1 MINLLPPKNKEEF
14 IQDRHWKLV
23 MILGILV
30 LIFLTC
36 FSLILF
42 SIKTFTSGQVEVQ
55 KILFDQKEEEFK
67 NSQLQTFQE
76 KVVSIN
82 KTLSQLEFFYQNKL
96 YFTELLE
103 KISKIIPSEIYF
115 TNLSAVSQLEKINFS
130 LSGFSPT
137 RDILLGFK
145 RNLEKEEKFTNIN
158 FPPSSWAEPEN
169 INFSV
174 TFEIK

>member
-1 MINLLPPKNKEEF
+1 MINLLPPKNKEEL

-23 MILGILV
+23 IILGMLV
-30 LIFLTC
+30 LFFLTC

-42 SIKTFTSGQVEVQ
+42 SIKTFTSGQTEVQ
-55 KILFDQKEEEFK
+55 KILFNQREEEFK
-67 NSQLQTFQE
+67 NSQIQIFQE
-76 KVVSIN
+76 RVVSIN
-82 KTLSQLEFFYQNKL
+82 KTLSQLNSFYQNKL
-96 YFTELLE
+96 YFTEFLE
-103 KISKIIPSEIYF
+103 RTSKTIPSEIYL
-115 TNLSAVSQLEKINFS
+115 TNLSAVSHLEKINFS

-137 RDILLGFK
+137 RDILLELK

-158 FPPSSWAEPEN
+158 FPPSSWVESES